1 MSFII
6 LGQQEKIKLFSS
18 NPGMRNVNWPPL
30 RVYKADISSV
40 SPSSEKIEE
49 LWSSAIG
56 GNMLSLVA
64 WINLFAHIPQT
75 THNSSIRY
83 DQGLTLEKS
92 GSGIFYGG

>member
-6 LGQQEKIKLFSS
+6 LRQQEKVKLFSS

-49 LWSSAIG
+49 LWSSTIA
-56 GNMLSLVA
+56 GNMFSLIA

-75 THNSSIRY
+75 THNPSIRY
-83 DQGLTLEKS
+83 D
-92 GSGIFYGG
+92 